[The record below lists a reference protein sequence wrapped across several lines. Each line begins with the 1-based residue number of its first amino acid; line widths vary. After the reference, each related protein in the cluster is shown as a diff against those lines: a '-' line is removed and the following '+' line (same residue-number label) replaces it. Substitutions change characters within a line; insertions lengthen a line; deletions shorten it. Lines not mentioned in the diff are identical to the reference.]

1 MNNKAGVMTC
11 LFTTG
16 FTQHFKSTVE
26 IYCSEDSFQITTAID
41 KYSLSTNTMFSTF
54 YTEDMVV
61 NRLDKICFLF
71 SQSLC

>member
-1 MNNKAGVMTC
+1 MVMLLLKNK
-11 LFTTG
+11 
-16 FTQHFKSTVE
+16 
-26 IYCSEDSFQITTAID
+26 ITTAID
-41 KYSLSTNTMFSTF
+41 KYFLSINTMFSTF